1 MKFNNDVFVKLTRLR
16 VSWLVSFVNDMTKC
30 QTTRK
35 NLSLE
40 LPSPD
45 WPLRNFLEL

>member
-1 MKFNNDVFVKLTRLR
+1 MMRLFVKLTRLR
-16 VSWLVSFVNDMTKC
+16 VSWLVSIVNDITKC
-30 QTTRK
+30 QPTRE

-40 LPSPD
+40 LPLPD